1 MNKVVMNSNQMMSD
15 MVFLTPHPF
24 YSTLL
29 LGAAA
34 FLIELSQTMDN
45 LVVTEWCCYGFYCLS
60 RHCLCPGEMLSRD
73 ILPCL
78 LRLCETANE
87 RIRYFCA
94 GVLAQIS
101 QISYLD
107 ASSAIITAVNMMK
120 SETNTSK
127 FIIVRTM
134 IE

>member
-1 MNKVVMNSNQMMSD
+1 MISVTVY
-15 MVFLTPHPF
+15 LTPYLF
-24 YSTLL
+24 FSTLL

-34 FLIELSQTMDN
+34 FLIELSETEDN

-78 LRLCETANE
+78 IRLCETANE

-101 QISYLD
+101 QINYLD
-107 ASSAIITAVNMMK
+107 TSSAIITAVNMMK
-120 SETNTSK
+120 SETNTGK
-127 FIIVRTM
+127 CAQRLCAQ
-134 IE
+134 

>member
-1 MNKVVMNSNQMMSD
+1 MSVT
-15 MVFLTPHPF
+15 VFLTPYLF
-24 YSTLL
+24 FSTLL
-29 LGAAA
+29 VGAAA
-34 FLIELSQTMDN
+34 FLTELSETKDN

-60 RHCLCPGEMLSRD
+60 RHCLCPGEMLSRE

-87 RIRYFCA
+87 RIRYLCA

-107 ASSAIITAVNMMK
+107 TSSAIITAVNMMK

-127 FIIVRTM
+127 CVQ
-134 IE
+134 